1 MTKSTVEILQELLS
15 ETESSMRTL
24 TATSDA
30 SDVAYNSGL
39 FKAQI
44 LIERKIKEISKSTVT
59 TED

>member
-1 MTKSTVEILQELLS
+1 MAKNTIEVLQELLS
-15 ETESSMRTL
+15 ETESSMKPL
-24 TATSDA
+24 TTESDP

-44 LIERKIKEISKSTVT
+44 LIERKIKEASKSTIK

>member
-15 ETESSMRTL
+15 ETGSSMRQL
-24 TATSDA
+24 TATSDT

-44 LIERKIKEISKSTVT
+44 LIERKLKEVSKTTVA